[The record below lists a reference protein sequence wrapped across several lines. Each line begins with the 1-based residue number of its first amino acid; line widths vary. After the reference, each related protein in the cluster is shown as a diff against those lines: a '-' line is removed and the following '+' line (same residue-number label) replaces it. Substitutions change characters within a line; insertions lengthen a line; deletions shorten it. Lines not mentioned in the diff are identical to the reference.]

1 MHRTPTAPVR
11 TPRVSAGCTLRSQ
24 PKSVESRAQEE
35 RQPRDA
41 SLKVTGTRRLHVPR
55 GDLEVPPTPDAR
67 EASAQWRVCGQIP
80 AHTTPRGA
88 RRLLGP
94 LSCNQEPPS
103 GQGWASV
110 TRGRMVS
117 WWRIDVSQE
126 RESSLPFLLPGGV
139 QLPLASCLPG
149 ALTHPE
155 FWSICRQATAGRG
168 LTRPNSPRVFLHLS
182 GSAGTSLLPDATH
195 CKRRG
200 KAGFPGQALISPRV
214 ISRECWIQV

>member
-126 RESSLPFLLPGGV
+126 REQLAVLTSRGRSAPTSVLPARGPHASRILEHLPSGDGGK
-139 QLPLASCLPG
+139 G
-149 ALTHPE
+149 AHE
-155 FWSICRQATAGRG
+155 AQ
-168 LTRPNSPRVFLHLS
+168 
-182 GSAGTSLLPDATH
+182 
-195 CKRRG
+195 
-200 KAGFPGQALISPRV
+200 
-214 ISRECWIQV
+214 